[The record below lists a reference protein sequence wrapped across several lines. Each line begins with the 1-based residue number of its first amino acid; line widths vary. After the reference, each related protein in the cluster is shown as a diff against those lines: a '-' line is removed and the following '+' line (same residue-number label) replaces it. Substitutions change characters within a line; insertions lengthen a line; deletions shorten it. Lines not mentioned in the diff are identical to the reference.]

1 MAASEAIIGE
11 EWKERS
17 LELADWAMERLVME
31 LG

>member
-1 MAASEAIIGE
+1 MAASEAILGE

-17 LELADWAMERLVME
+17 RELANWAMERLVME